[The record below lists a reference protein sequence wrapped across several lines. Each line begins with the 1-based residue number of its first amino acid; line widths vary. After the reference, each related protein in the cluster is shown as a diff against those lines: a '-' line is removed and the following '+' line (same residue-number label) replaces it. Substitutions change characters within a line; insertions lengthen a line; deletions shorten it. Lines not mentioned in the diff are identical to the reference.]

1 MPLITVIATFILQTM
16 FRKLLYFC
24 ASMIILEATA
34 QPGQSSKWTKDGTGY
49 YSAEQQ
55 QIIRFDLTTQ
65 QAHAIVSKELLTPKG
80 ATKPLYV
87 KDFSFTDD
95 QKKLLIFTNA
105 KRVWRYETRGD
116 YWVLDLTTKELK
128 KLGASLPEATLMF
141 AKVSPDGKKAAYVS
155 KNNIYVEDLAT
166 GKIKVLTSTNGTKKL
181 INGTFD
187 WVYEEEFGCRDGFRW
202 SPDSKT
208 IAYWQIDA
216 NTIRDFYMINN
227 TDSTYSFVVPVEYPK
242 VGEAPSACRIG
253 VVDIATAKTI
263 WMKVPGDNRQHYI
276 PRMEWAGNANEL
288 ILQQLN
294 RKQNQSKIMYANA
307 KTGAVT
313 GIYEE
318 SDEAWID
325 IRSRWTDDNPAG
337 WEWLNGG
344 KEFLWVS
351 EKDGWRHLYRI
362 SRDGKKETLI
372 TKGNYDVITPEQIDE
387 ATGYIYFTASPTNA
401 TQKYLY
407 RIKLDGSEEAQKVSP
422 AIEEGTH
429 EYQISPTGK
438 YAFHSFS
445 NYYTP
450 PATEWVSLPE
460 HQVLDPK
467 DDILK
472 RIDAEK
478 KKKSTIEFF
487 KITTE
492 EGIEMDGW
500 MVKPKNFDPSK
511 KYPIV
516 FNVYS
521 EPAAQTVVDRFGV
534 GYNSLY
540 RGNMAEDGYIY
551 LSLDNR
557 GTPAPKG
564 RQWRKS
570 IYRKIGIINTRDQ
583 ALAAK
588 KILEWPFVDAE
599 RVAVHGWSGGGSCTL
614 NLMFQYPEIYKTG
627 IAVAA
632 VGNQLS
638 YDNIYQE
645 RYMGL
650 PQENKE
656 DFVNGSPITY
666 AKNLKGN
673 LLYIHGTGDDN
684 VHYQNA
690 ELLLNELIKHNR
702 QFQFM
707 AYPNRSHGIYEGA
720 GTRTH
725 LNTLFTNYLKQY
737 CPPGAK

>member
-1 MPLITVIATFILQTM
+1 M
-16 FRKLLYFC
+16 FRKILCLY
-24 ASMIILEATA
+24 ATLVALGATA
-34 QPGQSSKWTKDGTGY
+34 QPGQSSKWTKDGNGY

-55 QIIRFDLTTQ
+55 AIVKFDLITQ
-65 QAHAIVSKELLTPKG
+65 QANIIVSKDLLTPKG
-80 ATKPLYV
+80 STTPLAV
-87 KDFSFTDD
+87 KGFSFTDD
-95 QKKLLIFTNA
+95 QKKLLIFTNT

-116 YWVLDLTTKELK
+116 YWVLDLGTKALK
-128 KLGASLPEATLMF
+128 KLGASLPESSLMF
-141 AKVSPDGKKAAYVS
+141 AKISPDGKKAAYVS
-155 KNNIYVEDLAT
+155 KNNVYVEDLAT
-166 GKIKVLTSTNGTKKL
+166 GKPKVLTSTNGTKKL

-242 VGEAPSACRIG
+242 VGEAPSACRVG
-253 VVDIATAKTI
+253 VVDVATAKTI
-263 WMKVPGDNRQHYI
+263 WMKVPGDSRQNYI

-288 ILQQLN
+288 IMQQLN
-294 RKQNQSKIMYANA
+294 RKQNHSKLMYANV
-307 KTGAVT
+307 KTGIVNN
-313 GIYEE
+313 IYEE
-318 SDEAWID
+318 TDDAWVD

-337 WEWLNGG
+337 WEWLSGG
-344 KEFLWVS
+344 KEFIWVS
-351 EKDGWRHLYRI
+351 EKDGWRHLFRV

-372 TKGNYDVITPEQIDE
+372 TKGSYDVIAPEQIDE
-387 ATGYIYFTASPTNA
+387 TSGYVYFTASPTNA

-407 RIKLDGSEEAQKVSP
+407 RTKLDGTGEAEKISP

-429 EYQISPTGK
+429 DYQISPNGK
-438 YAFHSFS
+438 YAYHSFS
-445 NYYTP
+445 NYYTR
-450 PATEWVSLPE
+450 PATEWVSLPD
-460 HQVLDPK
+460 HQSLNPK
-467 DDILK
+467 DDISK
-472 RIDAEK
+472 KIDPEK
-478 KKKSTIEFF
+478 KKNSNIEFF
-487 KITTE
+487 KVTTD
-492 EGIEMDGW
+492 EGVEMDGW
-500 MVKPKNFDPSK
+500 MAKPKNFDPSK

-516 FNVYS
+516 FTVYS
-521 EPAAQTVVDRFGV
+521 EPAGQTVLDKFGV
-534 GYNSLY
+534 GRNSLY
-540 RGNMAEDGYIY
+540 LGDMAADGYIY
-551 LSLDNR
+551 LSVDNR

-564 RQWRKS
+564 RTWRKC
-570 IYRKIGIINTRDQ
+570 IYRKIGIININDQ
-583 ALAAK
+583 AMAAK
-588 KILEWPFVDAE
+588 KIMQWPFVDSS

-614 NLMFQYPEIYKTG
+614 NLMFKYPEIYKTG

-632 VGNQLS
+632 VGNQLE

-656 DFVNGSPITY
+656 DFINGSPITY

-707 AYPNRSHGIYEGA
+707 PYPNRSHGIYEGQ
-720 GTRTH
+720 GTRLH
-725 LNTLFTNYLKQY
+725 LNTLFTNYLKKY

>member
-1 MPLITVIATFILQTM
+1 MFKKILCLYAT
-16 FRKLLYFC
+16 LL
-24 ASMIILEATA
+24 ALGATA
-34 QPGQSSKWTKDGTGY
+34 QPGQSSKWTKDGNGY

-55 QIIRFDLTTQ
+55 QIVKFDLTTQ
-65 QAHAIVSKELLTPKG
+65 LANVIVSKDLLTPKG
-80 ATKPLYV
+80 STTPLAV
-87 KDFSFTDD
+87 KSFSFTDD
-95 QKKLLIFTNA
+95 QKKLLIFTNT

-116 YWVLDLTTKELK
+116 YWVLDLSTKELK
-128 KLGASLPEATLMF
+128 KLGASLPESSLMF
-141 AKVSPDGKKAAYVS
+141 AKISPDGKKAAYVS
-155 KNNIYVEDLAT
+155 RNNVYVEDLAT
-166 GKIKVLTSTNGTKKL
+166 GKPKVLTSTNGTKKL

-242 VGEAPSACRIG
+242 VGEAPSACKVG

-263 WMKVPGDNRQHYI
+263 WMKVPGDSRQNYI
-276 PRMEWAGNANEL
+276 PRMEWAGNSNEL

-294 RKQNQSKIMYANA
+294 RKQNHSKLMYANA
-307 KTGAVT
+307 KTGAVNT
-313 GIYEE
+313 IYEE
-318 SDEAWID
+318 TDEAWVD
-325 IRSRWTDDNPAG
+325 IRSRWADDNPAG
-337 WEWLNGG
+337 WEWLSGG
-344 KEFLWVS
+344 KEFIWVS
-351 EKDGWRHLYRI
+351 EKDGWRHLFRV
-362 SRDGKKETLI
+362 SRDGKNETLI
-372 TKGNYDVITPEQIDE
+372 TKGNFDVIAPEQIDE
-387 ATGYIYFTASPTNA
+387 ANGYVYFTASPTNA

-407 RIKLDGSEEAQKVSP
+407 RTKLDGTGEAERVSP

-429 EYQISPTGK
+429 EYQISPNGK
-438 YAFHSFS
+438 YAYHSFS
-445 NYYTP
+445 NYYTI
-450 PATEWVSLPE
+450 PATEWVSLPD
-460 HQVLDPK
+460 HQALNPK
-467 DDILK
+467 DDIAK
-472 RIDAEK
+472 KIDPEK
-478 KKKSTIEFF
+478 KKNSNVEFF
-487 KITTE
+487 RVTTE
-492 EGIEMDGW
+492 DGVEMDGW
-500 MVKPKNFDPSK
+500 MAKPKNFDPSK

-516 FNVYS
+516 FTVYS
-521 EPAAQTVVDRFGV
+521 EPAAQTVIDRFGV
-534 GYNSLY
+534 GRNGLY
-540 RGNMAEDGYIY
+540 RGDMAEDGYIY
-551 LSLDNR
+551 MSLDNR

-564 RQWRKS
+564 REWRKS
-570 IYRKIGIINTRDQ
+570 IYRKVGILNTRDQ
-583 ALAAK
+583 AMAAK
-588 KILEWPFVDAE
+588 KILQWPFVDSE

-614 NLMFQYPEIYKTG
+614 NLMFQFPEIYKTG
-627 IAVAA
+627 ISVAA

-650 PQENKE
+650 PQENME
-656 DFVNGSPITY
+656 DFIKGSPITY

-690 ELLLNELIKHNR
+690 ELLINELIKHNR

-707 AYPNRSHGIYEGA
+707 PYPNRAHGIYEGQ
-720 GTRTH
+720 GTRMH

>member
-1 MPLITVIATFILQTM
+1 MGKTQTIFIYQTM
-16 FRKLLYFC
+16 FRKIFCFYAILLAFS
-24 ASMIILEATA
+24 AAA
-34 QPGQSSKWTKDGTGY
+34 QPGQSSKWTKDGNGY

-55 QIIRFDLTTQ
+55 AIVKFDLTTQ
-65 QAHAIVSKELLTPKG
+65 QASVIVSKDLLTPKG
-80 ATKPLYV
+80 STTPLAV
-87 KDFSFTDD
+87 KSFSFTDD
-95 QKKLLIFTNA
+95 QKKLLIFTNTQ
-105 KRVWRYETRGD
+105 RVWRYETRGD
-116 YWVLDLTTKELK
+116 YWVLDLSTKALK
-128 KLGASLPEATLMF
+128 KLGASLPESSLMF
-141 AKVSPDGKKAAYVS
+141 AKISPDGKKAAYVS
-155 KNNIYVEDLAT
+155 KNNVYVEDLTT
-166 GKIKVLTSTNGTKKL
+166 GKPKVLTSTNGTKKL

-242 VGEAPSACRIG
+242 VGEAPSACKIG
-253 VVDIATAKTI
+253 VVDVATAKTI
-263 WMKVPGDNRQHYI
+263 WMKVPGDSRQNYI
-276 PRMEWAGNANEL
+276 PRMEWAGNSNEL

-294 RKQNQSKIMYANA
+294 RKQNHSKLMYANA
-307 KTGAVT
+307 RTGAVNT
-313 GIYEE
+313 IYEE
-318 SDEAWID
+318 TDEAWVD

-337 WEWLNGG
+337 WEWLSDG
-344 KEFLWVS
+344 KEFIWVS
-351 EKDGWRHLYRI
+351 EKDGWRHLFRV
-362 SRDGKKETLI
+362 SRDGKNETLI
-372 TKGNYDVITPEQIDE
+372 TKGNYDVIAPEQIDE
-387 ATGYIYFTASPTNA
+387 ASGYVYFTASPANA

-407 RIKLDGSEEAQKVSP
+407 RTKLDGSGEAEKISP

-429 EYQISPTGK
+429 EYQISPNGK

-445 NYYTP
+445 NYYTRP
-450 PATEWVSLPE
+450 STEWVSLPD
-460 HQVLDPK
+460 HQALNPK
-467 DDILK
+467 DDISK
-472 RIDAEK
+472 KIDLEG
-478 KKKSTIEFF
+478 KKKSNIEFF
-487 KITTE
+487 KVTTE
-492 EGIEMDGW
+492 EGVEMDGW
-500 MVKPKNFDPSK
+500 MAKPKNFDPSK

-516 FNVYS
+516 FYVYS

-534 GYNSLY
+534 GRNGLY
-540 RGNMAEDGYIY
+540 IGDMAADGYIY
-551 LSLDNR
+551 ISLDNR

-564 RQWRKS
+564 RTWRKS
-570 IYRKIGIINTRDQ
+570 IYRKIGIININDQ
-583 ALAAK
+583 AMAAK
-588 KILEWPFVDAE
+588 KILQWPFVDSS

-614 NLMFQYPEIYKTG
+614 NLMFKYPEIYKTG
-627 IAVAA
+627 ISVAA
-632 VGNQLS
+632 VANQLE

-650 PQENKE
+650 PQENRE
-656 DFVNGSPITY
+656 DFINGSPITY

-707 AYPNRSHGIYEGA
+707 AYPNRSHGIYEGQ
-720 GTRTH
+720 GTRAH

-737 CPPGAK
+737 CPPGAR